1 MDVNPT
7 RTTGTGT
14 GATTK
19 TAAATDEDEKKTS
32 GGALAGDFET
42 FLKLLTTQMRN
53 QDPLK
58 PMDSTEFVAQL
69 ASFSAVEQQVRS
81 NDKLESIL
89 DVLSG
94 GNSAGLAQ
102 WIGRDVRVAAKAAYA
117 GAPVEVAVE
126 PAEGADTAV
135 LVVKNDFGAEV
146 ARVAVPPGTTDVTWD
161 GTTSTGAAAAHGNYG
176 FTLESFADDKSLGTS
191 PGKVYSKV
199 QEVRVVDGSPV
210 LVVADGTQV
219 PVDEVSGLR

>member
-1 MDVNPT
+1 MEVT
-7 RTTGTGT
+7 SSTTGTT
-14 GATTK
+14 AKSKADTTD
-19 TAAATDEDEKKTS
+19 ASTS
-32 GGALAGDFET
+32 SKSALSGDFET
-42 FLKLLTTQMRN
+42 FLKLLTTQMTN

-102 WIGRDVRVAAKAAYA
+102 WIGRDVRVAAKAAFA
-117 GAPVEVAVE
+117 GQPVKVAVE

-135 LVVKNDFGAEV
+135 LVVKNDFGTEV
-146 ARVAVPPGTTDVTWD
+146 ARVAVAPGATEVTWD
-161 GTTSTGAAAAHGNYG
+161 GTTATGAAAAHGNYG
-176 FTLESFADDKSLGTS
+176 FTLMNYADDNLLGTS
-191 PGKVYSKV
+191 AGKVYTEVK
-199 QEVRVVDGSPV
+199 EVRVVDGSPV
-210 LVVADGTQV
+210 LVVADGSQV
-219 PVDEVSGLR
+219 PVDEITGLR

>member
-1 MDVNPT
+1 MDVT
-7 RTTGTGT
+7 SSSTTGSG
-14 GATTK
+14 
-19 TAAATDEDEKKTS
+19 AAAAAKSKTS
-32 GGALAGDFET
+32 TESAAEGAMTADFDT
-42 FLKLLTTQMRN
+42 FLKLLTTQLKY
-53 QDPLK
+53 QDPLQ
-58 PMDSTEFVAQL
+58 PMESTEFVAQL

-102 WIGRDVRVAAKAAYA
+102 WIGRDVRVAAKAAFA
-117 GAPVEVAVE
+117 GQPVKVAVE

-135 LVVKNDFGAEV
+135 LVVKNDFGTEV
-146 ARVAVPPGTTDVTWD
+146 ARVAVAPGATEATWD
-161 GTTSTGAAAAHGNYG
+161 GTTATGAAAAHGNYG

-199 QEVRVVDGSPV
+199 QEVRVIDGSPV